1 MLDTPKKQI
10 TGPVVRL
17 HSEDN
22 VVVARVPIQA
32 GVEVVD
38 GIITT
43 CSVTPGYKI
52 ATQRITKGDA
62 IRKYNVI
69 IGYAD
74 SDIEIGTMLENHN
87 VMFHEG
93 KKITALAV
101 IMSPSKC
108 SQKLSVQLL
117 KGICARMAGLER
129 VISSPLCP
137 PSTAPQL

>member
-1 MLDTPKKQI
+1 MLDTSKKQI

-93 KKITALAV
+93 
-101 IMSPSKC
+101 
-108 SQKLSVQLL
+108 QKDYRFGRDYEPIKMLPEAERATFKGYMLSL
-117 KGICARMAGLER
+117 IH
-129 VISSPLCP
+129 I
-137 PSTAPQL
+137 